1 MLLVPGIL
9 VWDGELGV
17 KPPTGPG
24 VPLVEAV
31 QLLAAPQ
38 EPLQLAVPENA
49 QVWYPMGTGIEFAAL
64 DVHIKNMFAVKVRV
78 KVVAVG
84 GR

>member
-1 MLLVPGIL
+1 
-9 VWDGELGV
+9 
-17 KPPTGPG
+17 
-24 VPLVEAV
+24 
-31 QLLAAPQ
+31 LLAAPQ